1 MRRSLLAAILL
12 FVLLVALA
20 FPFGW
25 MFSGSFSV
33 EGKDVF
39 RPSMS
44 ISKGVDVDNNRMNLL
59 AFAYG
64 IPRLEENY
72 DCDN

>member
-1 MRRSLLAAILL
+1 MLL
-12 FVLLVALA
+12 FVLLVAWA
-20 FPFGW
+20 FPFEW

-33 EGKDVF
+33 EGKDGF

-44 ISKGVDVDNNRMNLL
+44 VSKGVDVDNNRMNLL
-59 AFAYG
+59 AFADG
-64 IPRLEENY
+64 IPRLEANY